1 MNRAL
6 RRIHFAL
13 LYLSKPPWDTG
24 VSPPELLD
32 FIAQHPP
39 GRALDLGCGT
49 GTNALTLARAGWQV
63 TGVDF
68 IPRAIRAAKRKAQ
81 SAGLQVEFLVADVT
95 RLPPFPSPF
104 DLVLDIGCFHS
115 LGERKR
121 DYLSRLETLLAASG
135 VWLMYGFFASDPRH
149 SGRLGRART
158 KPGLAEADLSLVPAS
173 LTLLWRQDGTERGQR
188 PSAWFMY
195 QKQG

>member
-1 MNRAL
+1 MNRYL
-6 RRIHFAL
+6 SRIRFAL
-13 LYLSKPPWDTG
+13 SYLSQPPWDTG

-32 FIAQHPP
+32 FIAQHSP

-49 GTNALTLARAGWQV
+49 GTNALTLAKAGWQV

-81 SAGLQVEFLVADVT
+81 NARLQVEFLIADVT
-95 RLPPFPSPF
+95 RLPAFPAPF

-121 DYLSRLETLLAASG
+121 DYLSQLETLLTPG
-135 VWLMYGFFASDPRH
+135 GTWLMYGFFAPDPHRF
-149 SGRLGRART
+149 GRLDRARP
-158 KPGLAEADLSLVPAS
+158 KPGLAEADFSLVPAS
-173 LTLLWRQDGTERGQR
+173 LTLVWRRDGTERGER

-195 QKQG
+195 QKQE

>member
-1 MNRAL
+1 MNRYL
-6 RRIHFAL
+6 SRIRFAL
-13 LYLSKPPWDTG
+13 SYLSKPPWDTG

-32 FIAQHPP
+32 FIAQHSP

-49 GTNALTLARAGWQV
+49 GTNALTLAKAGWQV

-81 SAGLQVEFLVADVT
+81 NARLQVEFLIADVT
-95 RLPPFPSPF
+95 RLPAFPAPF

-121 DYLSRLETLLAASG
+121 DYLSQLETLLTPG
-135 VWLMYGFFASDPRH
+135 GTWLMYGFFAPDRH
-149 SGRLGRART
+149 RFGRLDRARP

-173 LTLLWRQDGTERGQR
+173 LTLVWRQDGTERGER

-195 QKQG
+195 QKQE